1 MSMYTQA
8 SELKEL
14 LKQIVNKMIED
25 HPLVKSAIK
34 AKKAIVQSVDA
45 TTQTVKVK
53 FPFDST
59 EITLPYNPR
68 LTTADLTA
76 GKYVSVWF
84 YQSIQNGIV
93 MQNADWTA

>member
-1 MSMYTQA
+1 MYTQA

-14 LKQIVNKMIED
+14 LKQIVSKMIEE

-34 AKKAIVQSVDA
+34 AKKAIVTQPPN
-45 TTQTVKVK
+45 TTDKTVKIK
-53 FPFDST
+53 FPFDNT
-59 EITLPYNPR
+59 EITLPYNPH
-68 LTTADLTA
+68 LTTADLTV

-93 MQNADWTA
+93 MQNANWTA